1 MSLVPLVTNSMSAL
15 PMLKMIVLD
24 IAMVAL
30 FRDYI
35 ILHGVKGGGRE
46 EEKPGLKIKVNFFGG
61 MVVQICIT

>member
-1 MSLVPLVTNSMSAL
+1 MSLVPLVTNSISAL
-15 PMLKMIVLD
+15 PMLKMIVLN

-46 EEKPGLKIKVNFFGG
+46 EEKPGLKVMVNFVFGE
-61 MVVQICIT
+61 VVFVSP